1 MNTTSAG
8 SITLSV
14 NQRNKIEETVKKEGP
29 RLLGFI
35 KKHVRRVEDAEDI
48 LQDVFFQF
56 TQNIDEINY
65 IDRASS
71 WLFTVARNKIIDL
84 FRKKKAEPMS
94 ELSIGGDEGEMLT
107 IEEILPSLG
116 NSPEEEP
123 IRALIM
129 DKIEETL
136 DALPEEQREAFVA
149 TEIEGKS
156 FKELSALTGVPVN
169 TLISRKRY
177 AVLFLR
183 EQLDSLYKE
192 IIKK

>member
-8 SITLSV
+8 SIILSV
-14 NQRNKIEETVKKEGP
+14 SQRNKIEETVKKEGP

-71 WLFTVARNKIIDL
+71 WLFTVARNRIIDL

-94 ELSIGGDEGEMLT
+94 ELSMGGDEGEILT

-129 DKIEETL
+129 DKIEEVL
-136 DALPEEQREAFVA
+136 DELPREQREAFVA
-149 TEIEGKS
+149 TEIEAKS
-156 FKELSALTGVPVN
+156 FKELSSLTGEPVN

-177 AVLFLR
+177 AVLYLR